1 MYCPNCK
8 TNRNGKFCLECGTKL
23 IEKLD
28 AKSSRGINLNLGD
41 ANAISGGINLTQ
53 TIVERSKS
61 SDELLL
67 ERRSRYSKACREFL
81 DDGIIDSNE
90 RNMLNE
96 LASELGLSKAETD
109 EIFTAELNN
118 TKYKIEGLDKASQVS
133 YIQIVKKLKSF
144 DLDGVIR
151 LLPKLQNIEELFED
165 VSVKFYY
172 FQIISVL
179 RPSECIRRYEKHEED
194 NYWLTYWVVISYL
207 LKGKVGLADNVKNT
221 LQNWQYNE
229 ENSILLDI
237 VIAIFSS
244 DMDTAKAFCDVLEGN
259 WSEELEDF
267 KQAIITIL
275 NKENNSEIKYETN
288 LAFYI
293 EGIFFKYIGK
303 NSLGVIQPD
312 GTLSRTKNTSQIVK
326 NSDLN
331 EQKVNNNNI
340 IILDEVNND
349 ETLADKLIQSIPY
362 IKRFEYFDDYPSIAT
377 FRLGQ
382 NQYGLVDTEDGIIL
396 LDSKYFSILTTAIE
410 GYLDIREKINKIGFY
425 DLNKRKIII
434 PCIYYTYEEDLEH
447 YNYIALWIGRES
459 TEKCDVAFLPANVL
473 YKNVLYGKRYET
485 KLYQHDLIPE
495 VYYIRQKEKGPYA
508 ICNSTKSNVHTDFIF
523 TDFDEDWYADD
534 IDEEDV
540 PPIVFVKKDNDKWG
554 LFDVETGEYVLD
566 CIYDDYNPYD
576 EDSSQ
581 LYILTKDDEEYTFNM
596 FTRQFE

>member
-8 TNRNGKFCLECGTKL
+8 TNRNGKFCPECGTKL
-23 IEKLD
+23 IESPE
-28 AKSSRGINLNLGD
+28 ANATGAVNLKLGD
-41 ANAISGGINLTQ
+41 ANAISGGINITHQ
-53 TIVERSKS
+53 VVERRKS
-61 SDELLL
+61 SEELLL
-67 ERRSRYSKACREFL
+67 ERKNKYRQACREYL
-81 DDGIIDSNE
+81 NDGIIDSNE
-90 RNMLNE
+90 RVLLNN

-144 DLDGVIR
+144 DLDGVVR
-151 LLPKLQNIEELFED
+151 LLPKLQNIEERFED

-172 FQIISVL
+172 FLIISVL

-207 LKGKVGLADNVKNT
+207 LKGKVGLAENAKNS

-267 KQAIITIL
+267 RQAIITIL
-275 NKENNSEIKYETN
+275 NKENNNSEIKYETK

-303 NSLGVIQPD
+303 DSLGVIQPD

-349 ETLADKLIQSIPY
+349 ETLADKLIQSIPNN
-362 IKRFEYFDDYPSIAT
+362 KRFEYFDDYPSIAR
-377 FRLGQ
+377 FSLGQ
-382 NQYGLVDTEDGIIL
+382 KDQYGLVDTEDGIIL
-396 LDSKYFSILTTAIE
+396 LDSKYFWILTTAIE

-447 YNYIALWIGRES
+447 YNYIALWIGREK
-459 TEKCDVAFLPANVL
+459 TVKCDVAFLPANVL

-495 VYYIRQKEKGPYA
+495 VYYIRQKEKGQ
-508 ICNSTKSNVHTDFIF
+508 ITQSI
-523 TDFDEDWYADD
+523 
-534 IDEEDV
+534 
-540 PPIVFVKKDNDKWG
+540 
-554 LFDVETGEYVLD
+554 
-566 CIYDDYNPYD
+566 
-576 EDSSQ
+576 
-581 LYILTKDDEEYTFNM
+581 
-596 FTRQFE
+596 